1 MRTAYFGHHARVEKN
16 LPRREAGQVIGHLQV
31 RDISI
36 RRAQE
41 AILMQEQVQA
51 VQSYRFI
58 PIHLTMQT
66 GLRSQDIVEMRRHFI
81 FRGRLDGHEVVAIG
95 DRAFENRTDLRTVMI
110 PDSVEK

>member
-1 MRTAYFGHHARVEKN
+1 MEKN
-16 LPRREAGQVIGHLQV
+16 LPHREAGQVIGHLQV

-81 FRGRLDGHEVVAIG
+81 FRGRLTGMRLLQLEIALLRIG
-95 DRAFENRTDLRTVMI
+95 QI
-110 PDSVEK
+110 